1 MPKNRA
7 PVRSRATA
15 QAESSG
21 SGSLL
26 PPSGVTEPTGRWTIL
41 AVLSVGQLLGMSL
54 WFTAS
59 ATSVQL
65 ADRWSLDA
73 GDAALLTTAVQI
85 GFVAGTALAALLN
98 LADLVPARRY
108 FAVSAVAA
116 AGANAALLIAA
127 GPLTAALSRF
137 LTGFFLAGV
146 YPPAMKMAATWFR
159 SGRGLAI
166 GTVVGALTV
175 GKAMP
180 YLIGTLGTPD
190 YRFVIITTSL
200 GALAAAALIAVA
212 YRDGPFPFPSR
223 PFSFGLVGTIVR
235 HRETRLAIGGYLGHM
250 WELYACWSLVAVFFF
265 DFFSARG
272 ASAAGAATTAGL
284 VAFSVIAMGG
294 IGSVLAGQWADRLG
308 RERITI
314 WSMAMSGTCS
324 LLIGWLLHA
333 PTWQAVGLGLIW
345 GFAIVADSAQFSA
358 VVTEVA
364 PPHAVGTAL
373 TLQTSLGF
381 LLTAFSIWL
390 AVEVSG
396 RFGWGIAFSML
407 AVGPA
412 LGIRAMLRL
421 KSIRHH

>member
-1 MPKNRA
+1 MYA
-7 PVRSRATA
+7 GRS
-15 QAESSG
+15 
-21 SGSLL
+21 
-26 PPSGVTEPTGRWTIL
+26 EPAGRWLIL

-54 WFTAS
+54 WFAAS

-108 FAVSAVAA
+108 FAVSAIAA
-116 AGANAALLIAA
+116 AGANVAILIAT
-127 GPLTAALSRF
+127 GPLTAAASRF

-180 YLIGTLGTPD
+180 YLIGAIGTVD

-200 GALAAAALIAVA
+200 GALAAAALTAAA

-223 PFSFGLVGTIVR
+223 PFSFGLVGVIMR

-250 WELYACWSLVAVFFF
+250 WELYASWAALSIFFT
-265 DFFSARG
+265 DFFRGHGYGNLESASLAG
-272 ASAAGAATTAGL
+272 LSTFAAIAAGGL
-284 VAFSVIAMGG
+284 
-294 IGSVLAGQWADRLG
+294 GSVLAGTWADRLG
-308 RERITI
+308 REAVA
-314 WSMAMSGTCS
+314 SAAMAVSGMCA
-324 LLIGWLLHA
+324 LLLGWLLSA
-333 PTWQAVGLGLIW
+333 PIWLVLSLAIVW
-345 GFAIVADSAQFSA
+345 GFAIVADSAQFSSL
-358 VVTEVA
+358 VTEVA
-364 PPHAVGTAL
+364 PTHAVGTAL

-381 LLTAFSIWL
+381 LLTALSIWL
-390 AVEVSG
+390 TIQVAD
-396 RFGWGIAFSML
+396 GWGWGLAFSML
-407 AVGPA
+407 AIGPVF
-412 LGIRAMLRL
+412 GIWQMIKLRL
-421 KSIRHH
+421 VRKM

>member
-1 MPKNRA
+1 MYA
-7 PVRSRATA
+7 G
-15 QAESSG
+15 ES
-21 SGSLL
+21 
-26 PPSGVTEPTGRWTIL
+26 EPHGRWRIL
-41 AVLSVGQLLGMSL
+41 AVLSLGQLLGMSL
-54 WFTAS
+54 WFAAS

-85 GFVAGTALAALLN
+85 GFVAGTALAAFLN

-108 FAVSAVAA
+108 LAVSAIAA
-116 AGANAALLIAA
+116 AAANAALLIAT
-127 GPLTAALSRF
+127 GPLSAAASRF

-175 GKAMP
+175 GKALP
-180 YLIGTLGTPD
+180 YLISAVGTVD
-190 YRFVIITTSL
+190 YRFVILTTSL

-223 PFSFGLVGTIVR
+223 PFSLGLVGVIMR

-250 WELYACWSLVAVFFF
+250 WELYAMWTLVALFFREVFLAN
-265 DFFSARG
+265 DLG
-272 ASAAGAATTAGL
+272 MVQAAGYAGL
-284 VAFSVIAMGG
+284 VAFATIASGGVGSVIAG
-294 IGSVLAGQWADRLG
+294 VWADRLG
-308 RERITI
+308 RERVTI
-314 WSMAMSGTCS
+314 WALAVSGTCS
-324 LLIGWLLHA
+324 LAIGWLFPA
-333 PTWQAVGLGLIW
+333 PPPLLIGLALVW

-373 TLQTSLGF
+373 TTQTSLGF
-381 LLTAFSIWL
+381 ALTAVSIWL
-390 AVEVSG
+390 TAEVAG
-396 RFGWGIAFSML
+396 RVGWGPAFSML
-407 AVGPA
+407 AIGPA
-412 LGIRAMLRL
+412 LGIVSMARL
-421 KSIRHH
+421 KRIRRHSSS